1 MRAKIT
7 GPYIAMTIS
16 SLMRLSGTIRL
27 YVDIRDRGCR
37 CMVQSGLASPH
48 DVVSPC
54 VRLEDGGCVKVGA
67 RGLGRERRG
76 PRIPRMGKLGSTV

>member
-1 MRAKIT
+1 
-7 GPYIAMTIS
+7 
-16 SLMRLSGTIRL
+16 
-27 YVDIRDRGCR
+27 
-37 CMVQSGLASPH
+37 MVQSGLASPH

-54 VRLEDGGCVKVGA
+54 VRLEDGGCVKVGV